1 MHGATKTSAVAIAVI
16 VSVKG
21 CGCRLAHGDGFSV
34 LLSFTA
40 PNNMLY
46 LLLYTTCFIVF
57 DALYLVTTNQHICKA
72 LGSQRVQILSLFV
85 SIQRAAFAPG
95 TLTTNVD
102 SCPSLCA
109 QKRPCLG
116 FCSTHAFLH
125 SFAPALTHPLMHSLT
140 HSPTHPPA
148 LPIAHSLT
156 HPLMHSLAHPPTHS
170 FKYGV
175 RYVHAYVAPCQNR
188 RRHI

>member
-125 SFAPALTHPLMHSLT
+125 SFAPALTHPLMHSLNHSCT
-140 HSPTHPPA
+140 HSLTHPPTHP
-148 LPIAHSLT
+148 LSQSLTLSLTHSCAHSLT
-156 HPLMHSLAHPPTHS
+156 HPPTHS
-170 FKYGV
+170 NMESGTYM
-175 RYVHAYVAPCQNR
+175 PM
-188 RRHI
+188 